1 MTKST
6 TIFIITVL
14 ILVGGRKSKK
24 KQNSLDLSS
33 EVVNSYWKNQYDY
46 DYLETRGKATVQI
59 NGNNQNVSMH
69 LKMKKDSVL
78 WAKFSLFGL
87 GVTVLI
93 DQDSFFL
100 VNNLSKEYMKY
111 DNSYMNKYLG
121 FKAELGQIQ
130 NLLVGNALF
139 DSSLYNLNT
148 RDMSFKA
155 NEGIATNILSI
166 NELFRTLTSSVA
178 TQDTTQYADIQYG
191 AYGGETEPLL
201 PKIVNIHLR
210 KGTIKQDPVLNYQV
224 VSTDRIATFPFK
236 VPNGYIR
243 K

>member
-1 MTKST
+1 MTKSI
-6 TIFIITVL
+6 TIVFFAVL
-14 ILVGGRKSKK
+14 ILVGGCKSKK
-24 KQNSLDLSS
+24 TQNSLDISS
-33 EVVNSYWKNQYDY
+33 EVVNSYWENQYDY

-59 NGNNQNVSMH
+59 SGGNQNVSMH

-78 WAKFSLFGL
+78 WAKFSLFGV

-100 VNNLSKEYMKY
+100 LNNISKEYMKY
-111 DNSYMNKYLG
+111 DNSYLNEYLG
-121 FKAELGQIQ
+121 FKAELSQIQ

-139 DSSLYNLNT
+139 DSSRYDLNT

-155 NEGIATNILSI
+155 NEGIATNTLSV
-166 NELFRTLTSSVA
+166 NELFRTLTSAVA
-178 TQDTTQYADIQYG
+178 TRDTTQYADIQYG

-210 KGTIKQDPVLNYQV
+210 KGAVKQDPVLNYQV
-224 VSTDRIATFPFK
+224 VSTNRIANFPFK

>member
-1 MTKST
+1 MLS
-6 TIFIITVL
+6 
-14 ILVGGRKSKK
+14 GGCKSKK

-111 DNSYMNKYLG
+111 DNSYMNEYLG

-148 RDMSFKA
+148 RDVSFKA

-166 NELFRTLTSSVA
+166 NELFRTLTSAVS
-178 TQDTTQYADIQYG
+178 TRDTTQYADIQYD
-191 AYGGETEPLL
+191 AYGGEIEPLL

-210 KGTIKQDPVLNYQV
+210 KGAITQDPVLNYQV

>member
-111 DNSYMNKYLG
+111 DNSYMNEYLG

>member
-1 MTKST
+1 MTKSI
-6 TIFIITVL
+6 TIVFFAVL
-14 ILVGGRKSKK
+14 ILVGGCKSKK
-24 KQNSLDLSS
+24 KQNSLDLSN

-46 DYLETRGKATVQI
+46 DYLETRGKATIQI

-93 DQDSFFL
+93 DKDSFFL
-100 VNNLSKEYMKY
+100 VNNVSKEYMKY
-111 DNSYMNKYLG
+111 DNSYMNEYLG

-148 RDMSFKA
+148 RDVSFKA
-155 NEGIATNILSI
+155 NEGIATNILSV
-166 NELFRTLTSSVA
+166 NELFRTLTSAVA
-178 TQDTTQYADIQYG
+178 TRDTTQYADIQYG
-191 AYGGETEPLL
+191 AYGGEIEPLL

-210 KGTIKQDPVLNYQV
+210 KGAITHDPVLNYQV

>member
-6 TIFIITVL
+6 TILIITVL
-14 ILVGGRKSKK
+14 ILVGGCKSKK

-111 DNSYMNKYLG
+111 DNSYMNEYLG

-148 RDMSFKA
+148 RDVSFKA

-178 TQDTTQYADIQYG
+178 TRDTTQYADIQYG

>member
-1 MTKST
+1 
-6 TIFIITVL
+6 
-14 ILVGGRKSKK
+14 
-24 KQNSLDLSS
+24 
-33 EVVNSYWKNQYDY
+33 VNSYWKNQYDY

-111 DNSYMNKYLG
+111 DNSYMNEYLG

-148 RDMSFKA
+148 RDVSFKA

-178 TQDTTQYADIQYG
+178 TRDTTQYADIQYG

-236 VPNGYIR
+236 VPNGYIS

>member
-1 MTKST
+1 MTKSI
-6 TIFIITVL
+6 TIVLFAVL
-14 ILVGGRKSKK
+14 ILVGGCKSKK
-24 KQNSLDLSS
+24 KQNNLDLSS

-59 NGNNQNVSMH
+59 NGNNQNVSLH

-111 DNSYMNKYLG
+111 DNSYMNEYLG

-148 RDMSFKA
+148 RDVSFKA

-178 TQDTTQYADIQYG
+178 TRDTTQYADIQYG

-210 KGTIKQDPVLNYQV
+210 KGTVKQDAVLNYQV

-236 VPNGYIR
+236 VPNGFIR

>member
-1 MTKST
+1 MTKSI
-6 TIFIITVL
+6 TIVFFAVL
-14 ILVGGRKSKK
+14 ILVGGCKSKK
-24 KQNSLDLSS
+24 TQNSLDLSS

-59 NGNNQNVSMH
+59 NGGNQNVSMH

-78 WAKFSLFGL
+78 WAKFSLFGV

-100 VNNLSKEYMKY
+100 LNNISKEYMKY
-111 DNSYMNKYLG
+111 DNSYLNEYLG

-139 DSSLYNLNT
+139 DSSRYDLNA

-155 NEGIATNILSI
+155 NEGIATNTLSI
-166 NELFRTLTSSVA
+166 NELFRTLTSAVA
-178 TQDTTQYADIQYG
+178 TRDTTQYADVQYG

-210 KGTIKQDPVLNYQV
+210 KGTVKQNPVLNYQV
-224 VSTDRIATFPFK
+224 VSTNRIVKFPFK